1 MRVSYSVRAFA
12 YNLRSSLLFFWKSIF
27 CACRNC
33 FNNLREAVQSFFLS
47 IVSSSTVF
55 AFFAASSAAAC
66 LASAASFAA
75 FFAAACL
82 VSAAACLASAA
93 ACLAS
98 AASFA
103 AFFAAACL
111 VSAAACLAS
120 AAFFAFFCFST
131 VFCVSKVFLA
141 SSCVWS
147 VLLSANALSLFLT
160 DWIYSVC
167 WGVSLYHIIYF
178 ARYILTGCLKK
189 DNPQQGHYSP
199 REHDNSA
206 AM

>member
-55 AFFAASSAAAC
+55 AFFAAS
-66 LASAASFAA
+66 
-75 FFAAACL
+75 
-82 VSAAACLASAA
+82 SAA